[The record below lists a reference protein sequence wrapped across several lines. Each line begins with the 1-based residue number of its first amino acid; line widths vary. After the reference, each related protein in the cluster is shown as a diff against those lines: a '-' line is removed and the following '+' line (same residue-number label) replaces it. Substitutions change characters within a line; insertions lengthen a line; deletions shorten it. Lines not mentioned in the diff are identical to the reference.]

1 MHNLIAAIYFLLALF
16 GYDGGGT
23 TVITRSS
30 IDGADVI
37 YSRTRTMVGIARF
50 ECIASASGECHYT
63 LFRRQCASATGVCSS
78 QPAERFTVATGTK
91 REVVGMPPF
100 DACVT
105 NDDTALAPDCKPSGS
120 R

>member
-63 LFRRQCASATGVCSS
+63 LFPRQCASLHGNCGDR
-78 QPAERFTVATGTK
+78 PMDRLTVPVGGK
-91 REVVGMPPF
+91 REVVGLPAF

-105 NDDTALAPDCKPSGS
+105 QGNAVTQRDCSQS
-120 R
+120 Q